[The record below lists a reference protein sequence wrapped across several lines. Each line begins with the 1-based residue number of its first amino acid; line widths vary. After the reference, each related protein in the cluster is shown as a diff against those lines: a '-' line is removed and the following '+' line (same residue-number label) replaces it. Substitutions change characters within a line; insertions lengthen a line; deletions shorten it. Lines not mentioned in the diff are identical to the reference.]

1 MYDSLGTWVSGLFGG
16 PFTAHRNR
24 AALFDDETL
33 YRAMFNEDTDVRNML
48 FAYRIDQT
56 LSVFKDD
63 LHAKVKG
70 LTEPN
75 DESVLYSYFQYGAFA
90 LDVIDMC
97 SSVLDSFL
105 TDPEPD
111 YKTRVTLP
119 DKLIK
124 TRSSAIESL
133 RPLVGL
139 ILPPL
144 QQLLATEA
152 DDAYRVLRTRDSVE
166 RLTAGV
172 RTQVE
177 MYRNTNE
184 AGFNATLPDL
194 ELIK

>member
-1 MYDSLGTWVSGLFGG
+1 
-16 PFTAHRNR
+16 
-24 AALFDDETL
+24 
-33 YRAMFNEDTDVRNML
+33 
-48 FAYRIDQT
+48 
-56 LSVFKDD
+56 
-63 LHAKVKG
+63 
-70 LTEPN
+70 
-75 DESVLYSYFQYGAFA
+75 
-90 LDVIDMC
+90 VIDMC